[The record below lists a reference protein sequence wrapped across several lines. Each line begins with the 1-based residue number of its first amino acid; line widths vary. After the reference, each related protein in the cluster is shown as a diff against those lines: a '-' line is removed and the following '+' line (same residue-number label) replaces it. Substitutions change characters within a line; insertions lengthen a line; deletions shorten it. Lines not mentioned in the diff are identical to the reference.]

1 MLKAAFQEGARAA
14 SKRFGVRE
22 ASLMDLL
29 LTVGT
34 PMAARAGLNVMA
46 PHLVPSIEKKLE
58 VPFRALKG
66 VGNSAMR
73 AMRGPRTPADVLTHG
88 LAGAPAQGA
97 LRELPAILG
106 QGSR

>member
-1 MLKAAFQEGARAA
+1 MLKAAFHEGARAA

-46 PHLVPSIEKKLE
+46 PNAMPSIEKKLE
-58 VPFRALKG
+58 VPFRALKNMG
-66 VGNSAMR
+66 SSALN
-73 AMRGPRTPADVLTHG
+73 AMRGARTPADVLTRG
-88 LAGAPAQGA
+88 LAGTPAPSA
-97 LRELPAILG
+97 LHELPAIVG
-106 QGSR
+106 QGAR